1 MELILRRTPPSRE
14 IAAVATLLRK
24 DSKTNR
30 ASSFGGSADR
40 GSHVILSA
48 SEISHDLSEKVYA
61 LRKPTLPGVCFALL
75 AKTIIASSF
84 GGVYPRL
91 KRQSIKL
98 SVGYHFTEP
107 LGDYRGGENFN
118 EVRHYIRHYAFKQ
131 NNA

>member
-1 MELILRRTPPSRE
+1 MPYGNPPSRE

-30 ASSFGGSADR
+30 ASSFGG
-40 GSHVILSA
+40 
-48 SEISHDLSEKVYA
+48 
-61 LRKPTLPGVCFALL
+61 
-75 AKTIIASSF
+75 
-84 GGVYPRL
+84 VYPRL
-91 KRQSIKL
+91 KRQSINL
-98 SVGYHFTEP
+98 SVGYYFTEP